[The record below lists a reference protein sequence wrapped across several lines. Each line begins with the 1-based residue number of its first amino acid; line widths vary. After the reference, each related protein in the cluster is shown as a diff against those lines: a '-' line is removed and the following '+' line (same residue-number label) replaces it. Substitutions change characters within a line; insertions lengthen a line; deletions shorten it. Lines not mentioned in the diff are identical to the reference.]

1 MKLLALWPP
10 TREHPPRPPDPHRT
24 HDGEVL
30 ELPAEP
36 LAVVRA
42 REFIRE
48 AAIACNLNGSECYR
62 FVYAVNEAVTNAIK
76 HGAPD
81 SRGMITLTV
90 AHDSSVLTV
99 AVRDSGVFGA
109 PSASKRS
116 NIEGGRGFE
125 LMLRLTDALH
135 LQRED
140 SGTTVFLSK
149 LLGSNETTTL
159 AQG

>member
-1 MKLLALWPP
+1 MRLLALWPS
-10 TREHPPRPPDPHRT
+10 TRERISRPPGPHRT

-36 LAVVRA
+36 LAIVRA
-42 REFIRE
+42 REFTRE

-99 AVRDSGVFGA
+99 AVRDSGAFDA

-116 NIEGGRGFE
+116 SIEGGRGFE

-140 SGTTVFLSK
+140 SGTTVFLST
-149 LLGSNETTTL
+149 LLGPSEIVTL
-159 AQG
+159 LRG